1 MLANII
7 RNAKKSVGGG
17 GGGIVGGDPY
27 FSSVSLLLH
36 MDGTNAST
44 NFVDSGPNALAVT
57 AVGNAQISTAQSKY
71 GGASGYFDG
80 SGDYLSISDATRFNF
95 GSGDFTVEFWF
106 YNSNSADESK
116 CLVAINNNN
125 PSVGYAGI
133 RVYYWLNNTIETLIS
148 STGSSWAIIAN
159 TAAANSVSK
168 NAWNHY
174 AVVRSGNTIK
184 IFLNGT
190 QYISDKTM
198 TGSVYS
204 SSSHLVGGLT
214 VSSSVIQ
221 TFNGYID
228 DLRITKYARY
238 TSAFTPPAAALPD
251 IYNPNTTLPVTG
263 AALWLAGDD
272 SSTLYTDA
280 GSSAV
285 TKSGDL
291 VYQWSD
297 KSGNGRNA
305 TQATS
310 GNRPTWVAPA
320 NARNN
325 LGAVAFDG
333 TSQFLNL
340 ASNPIGTND
349 YTIEFWMKQEATTAS
364 YWVILDSRV
373 SGNAIGYP
381 VILYNNSSTALSF
394 YNNGWLLS
402 ATVSVSTWTHVAITR
417 SSGTIR
423 MFINGSIASSGTDT
437 SSYNTFRQL
446 GKAFDPYYFKGQIQN
461 LVIYNGQALYTANFT
476 PWMS

>member
-1 MLANII
+1 
-7 RNAKKSVGGG
+7 
-17 GGGIVGGDPY
+17 
-27 FSSVSLLLH
+27 
-36 MDGTNAST
+36 MDGANAST

-57 AVGNAQISTAQSKY
+57 AVGNAQVSTAQSKY

-80 SGDYLSISDATRFNF
+80 TGDYVSIPNSSLFAF
-95 GSGDFTVEFWF
+95 GSGDFTIEFWLKTTDTAGGLLNLTGGTTGYWQLSL
-106 YNSNSADESK
+106 YNGSLYWQTTRDTTNLHIISAT
-116 CLVAINNNN
+116 
-125 PSVGYAGI
+125 SVLDGAWHHIAVTRQGTTN
-133 RVYYWLNNTIETLIS
+133 RVYFDGSQAASATDSTNYSGSGGSLFIGRDSAGSDLN
-148 STGSSWAIIAN
+148 A
-159 TAAANSVSK
+159 
-168 NAWNHY
+168 
-174 AVVRSGNTIK
+174 
-184 IFLNGT
+184 
-190 QYISDKTM
+190 
-198 TGSVYS
+198 
-204 SSSHLVGGLT
+204 
-214 VSSSVIQ
+214 
-221 TFNGYID
+221 YID
-228 DLRITKYARY
+228 DLRISRFARY
-238 TSAFTPPAAALPD
+238 VSNFTPPAAALPD
-251 IYNPNTTLPVTG
+251 IYNPNTSLPVSG

-297 KSGNGRNA
+297 KSGNSRNA

-325 LGAVAFDG
+325 LGAVGFDG

-340 ASNPIGTND
+340 ASDPIGAND

-461 LVIYNGQALYTANFT
+461 LIIYKGQALYTANFT
-476 PWMS
+476 PFMS

>member
-1 MLANII
+1 
-7 RNAKKSVGGG
+7 
-17 GGGIVGGDPY
+17 
-27 FSSVSLLLH
+27 

-57 AVGNAQISTAQSKY
+57 TVGNAQVSTTQSKY

-80 SGDYLSISDATRFNF
+80 TGDYLSISDATRFNF

-133 RVYYWLNNTIETLIS
+133 RVFYWLNNTIETLIS
-148 STGSSWAIIAN
+148 STGSSWAVIAN

-204 SSSHLVGGLT
+204 SSSHLVGGLI

-221 TFNGYID
+221 TFNGNID
-228 DLRITKYARY
+228 DLRVTKYARY

-263 AALWLAGDD
+263 AALWLDA
-272 SSTLYTDA
+272 SQQNTLFTDA
-280 GSSAV
+280 GTTPV
-285 TKSGDL
+285 TTSGQSI
-291 VYQWSD
+291 YQWND
-297 KSGNGRNA
+297 LSGNNRHA
-305 TQATS
+305 IQATS
-310 GNRPTWVAPA
+310 GNRPTWTPPA
-320 NARNN
+320 SGQNGLGCSRFSSSSQWMTNTSLSLPQPFTVFAR
-325 LGAVAFDG
+325 
-333 TSQFLNL
+333 
-340 ASNPIGTND
+340 I
-349 YTIEFWMKQEATTAS
+349 
-364 YWVILDSRV
+364 R
-373 SGNAIGYP
+373 
-381 VILYNNSSTALSF
+381 NNSSQAYPVVFDFSPTATGSRAILFAKRTDTTNTPSLYAGAVVGFGTVLSTGYTNCNIGGVF
-394 YNNGWLLS
+394 NGSSSIGLLNG
-402 ATVSVSTWTHVAITR
+402 TETSVSP
-417 SSGTIR
+417 GTFGGTGGYQISN
-423 MFINGSIASSGTDT
+423 MYDAATKFDGDICELIVYPFAASSIQRASILSYLNSKWGT
-437 SSYNTFRQL
+437 
-446 GKAFDPYYFKGQIQN
+446 P
-461 LVIYNGQALYTANFT
+461 
-476 PWMS
+476 